1 MKRTSLLLLSLFLAS
16 CNETSQ
22 QVFVDQGIPSEM
34 IDVESQW
41 TREDGCISGESGY
54 LVSQKLF
61 NGKVFTLNATLSLDS
76 VGFTNASLILFDN
89 YLNFDAKVKDQPE
102 PVIQLAGKMA
112 HNRLVVASRK
122 IEAGKPFALQIEGQS
137 DSVRF
142 YVDGAHLFSCANDV
156 DQYGRVGFR
165 AGKKGIRVYD
175 CSATGLQ
182 EKPGTVN
189 YLFQS
194 GTGNYHT
201 FRIPAIEVST
211 RGTLLAFAEGR
222 ADAAH
227 DAGDIN
233 LLLKRSEDGGKT
245 WSEPILVLD
254 EGKNTTGN
262 VTPVVDRETGTI
274 FVFSTWNLGDDY
286 EWQIINGTSK
296 DTRRI
301 FVTQSDDDGLTW
313 SPAREITDD
322 VKLPDWTWYA
332 TGPCHAIQLSRG
344 EHKGRLVV
352 PCDHI
357 ERESKKYY
365 SHVIYSDDHG
375 KTWQLGG
382 TTPSD
387 MVNECTVVELEN
399 GHLML
404 NMRNYD
410 RNLRTRKVSVSQDGG
425 ATWGELYSD
434 SVLIE
439 PICQA
444 SIARYS
450 FQDEGKSRI
459 LFLNPADSLE
469 RRNMTLRI
477 SYDDGKSWSRSKV
490 VYDGP
495 SAYCDVIRLPN
506 GNIGCLYEAGY
517 IHPYEGIVYEEI
529 ELAEIEQEH

>member
-1 MKRTSLLLLSLFLAS
+1 M
-16 CNETSQ
+16 
-22 QVFVDQGIPSEM
+22 
-34 IDVESQW
+34 
-41 TREDGCISGESGY
+41 
-54 LVSQKLF
+54 
-61 NGKVFTLNATLSLDS
+61 
-76 VGFTNASLILFDN
+76 
-89 YLNFDAKVKDQPE
+89 
-102 PVIQLAGKMA
+102 
-112 HNRLVVASRK
+112 
-122 IEAGKPFALQIEGQS
+122 
-137 DSVRF
+137 
-142 YVDGAHLFSCANDV
+142 
-156 DQYGRVGFR
+156 
-165 AGKKGIRVYD
+165 
-175 CSATGLQ
+175 
-182 EKPGTVN
+182 
-189 YLFQS
+189 
-194 GTGNYHT
+194 
-201 FRIPAIEVST
+201 
-211 RGTLLAFAEGR
+211 
-222 ADAAH
+222 
-227 DAGDIN
+227 
-233 LLLKRSEDGGKT
+233 
-245 WSEPILVLD
+245 
-254 EGKNTTGN
+254 
-262 VTPVVDRETGTI
+262 
-274 FVFSTWNLGDDY
+274 
-286 EWQIINGTSK
+286 
-296 DTRRI
+296 
-301 FVTQSDDDGLTW
+301 
-313 SPAREITDD
+313 
-322 VKLPDWTWYA
+322 
-332 TGPCHAIQLSRG
+332 
-344 EHKGRLVV
+344 
-352 PCDHI
+352 
-357 ERESKKYY
+357 
-365 SHVIYSDDHG
+365 IYSDDHG

-387 MVNECTVVELEN
+387 MVNECSVVELEN